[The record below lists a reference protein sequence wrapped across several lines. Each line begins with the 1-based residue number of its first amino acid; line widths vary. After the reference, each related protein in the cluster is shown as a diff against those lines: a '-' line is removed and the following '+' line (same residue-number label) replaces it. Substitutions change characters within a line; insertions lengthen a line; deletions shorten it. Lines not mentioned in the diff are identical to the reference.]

1 MTAAIGRDSSA
12 DSVKLW
18 ADARSSVAKGILA
31 LLAAALGLGL
41 FVWSMPPFQVRPLML
56 HDPRQH
62 GMRLPTCCLLTGS

>member
-1 MTAAIGRDSSA
+1 
-12 DSVKLW
+12 
-18 ADARSSVAKGILA
+18 
-31 LLAAALGLGL
+31 LAAALGLGL